1 MSAPADK
8 TALRRSTRAA
18 VRKAVAAA
26 EDLALELASE
36 GIALAVAYARAG
48 GPGDVYELA
57 SLYVG
62 VLRAAAEDV
71 PGRLE
76 ALNGEAFA
84 AGGPGREA
92 RKQAIGAMAGYAA
105 ALAAISKAV
114 GALEAD
120 ASGATSRPDKPA

>member
-1 MSAPADK
+1 VK

-26 EDLALELASE
+26 EDMALELASE

-48 GPGDVYELA
+48 GPGDAYELA

-62 VLRAAAEDV
+62 VLRAAAEDI

-84 AGGPGREA
+84 TGGPAREA
-92 RKQAIGAMAGYAA
+92 RKQAIDAMAGYAHA
-105 ALAAISKAV
+105 LTALAKAIVAV
-114 GALEAD
+114 EAD
-120 ASGATSRPDKPA
+120 ASGATPRPNGPA